1 MNWYKKIASAPKT
14 LDYRLNNNYVRA
26 NISFQEDGYWFEDVF
41 QNIPISKIEYNPW
54 SSIRLKD
61 NLEKIKGTKSTYPI
75 VAYFDE
81 EKDKYLLTDGNHRV
95 SASKELGY
103 THVPAIV
110 TMKRMTAPP
119 QAEGVERLR
128 MEQIGWQL
136 GLKIKQYNP
145 VDAIDTNGTTEQ
157 IIQVNIT
164 SYNVDKDYKYTIF
177 AKVIAK
183 DLLECELEPS
193 GERFRDSLDNI
204 ARQVASRIVG
214 INN

>member
-1 MNWYKKIASAPKT
+1 
-14 LDYRLNNNYVRA
+14 
-26 NISFQEDGYWFEDVF
+26 
-41 QNIPISKIEYNPW
+41 
-54 SSIRLKD
+54 
-61 NLEKIKGTKSTYPI
+61 
-75 VAYFDE
+75 
-81 EKDKYLLTDGNHRV
+81 
-95 SASKELGY
+95 
-103 THVPAIV
+103 
-110 TMKRMTAPP
+110 
-119 QAEGVERLR
+119 

-177 AKVIAK
+177 AEVIAK